1 MRQEKQDKSSIPYAW
16 YWHGKPLRTGLA
28 QGEKIR
34 PVCTGSHI
42 LQTSDH
48 AISPTNNPIH
58 ADMDMATTQKTTT
71 GSQSHRSRT
80 QTPALLECNNQGLA
94 VRKGNRVRS
103 PAVPPRLSPVK
114 AVHATLPAQS
124 PAL

>member
-1 MRQEKQDKSSIPYAW
+1 MPGTGTANPSGLVLPRERRPDPSVQDHISSRHPTTVRLIEHAV
-16 YWHGKPLRTGLA
+16 L
-28 QGEKIR
+28 
-34 PVCTGSHI
+34 
-42 LQTSDH
+42 

>member
-34 PVCTGSHI
+34 PVS
-42 LQTSDH
+42 
-48 AISPTNNPIH
+48 ISPTNNPIH

-80 QTPALLECNNQGLA
+80 QTPTLLECNNQGLA